1 MPGGDG
7 TGPMGAGPMTG
18 GGRGFCGV
26 GNSVRRF
33 FGFGRGPWGGGFGRG
48 RRGGFYTGGS
58 SWRARF
64 GGQTIDRQEEMGLL
78 KEHAELLSQELED
91 VRKRI
96 AGLEAAKE
104 Q

>member
-1 MPGGDG
+1 
-7 TGPMGAGPMTG
+7 
-18 GGRGFCGV
+18 
-26 GNSVRRF
+26 
-33 FGFGRGPWGGGFGRG
+33 
-48 RRGGFYTGGS
+48 
-58 SWRARF
+58 
-64 GGQTIDRQEEMGLL
+64 MGLL